1 MTIEEFYAALEGDYD
16 EVLNRLSTA
25 ALIERLVKLYK
36 KDENYAHLCE
46 GIASS
51 DREKV
56 FTASH
61 TLKGLALNLGF
72 KKLAETSAALCEA
85 TRNSYAD
92 NAQELFEAVK
102 ISQEQVI
109 SLIDQLG

>member
-1 MTIEEFYAALEGDYD
+1 MTIEEFYAALDGDYN
-16 EVLNRLSTA
+16 EVLSRLSKA
-25 ALIERLVKLYK
+25 ALIERLIKLYK
-36 KDENYAHLCE
+36 KDENYNHLRD
-46 GIASS
+46 GIASA

-72 KKLAETSAALCEA
+72 KKLAETSTALCEA

-92 NAQELFEAVK
+92 NAQELYEKVKEA
-102 ISQEQVI
+102 QEQVI